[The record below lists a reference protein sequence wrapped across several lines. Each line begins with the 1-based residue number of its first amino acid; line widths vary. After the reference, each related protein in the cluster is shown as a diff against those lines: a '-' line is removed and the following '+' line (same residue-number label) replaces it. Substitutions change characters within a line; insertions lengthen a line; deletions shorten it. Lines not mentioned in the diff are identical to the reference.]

1 MWGQPIQRIVSSCI
15 GLNQPLLRPFHA
27 RIKRQWLWT
36 VSFQQ
41 IGCGKNAHSASLC
54 NLLGRIWQVV
64 HVERCSD
71 AAEERFESAKFGA
84 GHHGLMIKHSNF
96 CGHEA
101 REEIFQ
107 VHVVAKPAEQCHAE
121 VGMGIN
127 QSGHHDCTA
136 CVNNFVRSMAD
147 GAVGNLADQ
156 SVFIHNDRAAIDDG
170 ALFINRNYA
179 RIDDGKHVVTHETI
193 SPFRWSKAIKI
204 RLNRSPTFLD
214 ESLPT

>member
-41 IGCGKNAHSASLC
+41 IGCGKNAHSASLS

-96 CGHEA
+96 CGHKA

-107 VHVVAKPAEQCHAE
+107 VHVVAKPTEQCHAE
-121 VGMGIN
+121 VSMGIN
-127 QSGHHDCTA
+127 
-136 CVNNFVRSMAD
+136 
-147 GAVGNLADQ
+147 
-156 SVFIHNDRAAIDDG
+156 
-170 ALFINRNYA
+170 
-179 RIDDGKHVVTHETI
+179 
-193 SPFRWSKAIKI
+193 
-204 RLNRSPTFLD
+204 
-214 ESLPT
+214 